1 MFPFP
6 LRILKAWGNFFWY
19 LLWDSNGLH
28 GGKSYKTVGTL
39 LWMCFPGVFNTQTCI
54 HWAPSCSPTTFQV
67 FQFQHWF
74 LWRFPF
80 VSLCSGK
87 WLFSVFTCQSPQSW
101 GQWFALCPP
110 LSVSFFSLLGL
121 PKKICYIRV
130 CSAFHLLKWSG
141 DSKIDLRTTFSFELW
156 PRLKTFQF
164 TLHIVSGQKTTR
176 NVLSNV
182 APQGKNL
189 QWLPCPIT
197 VVSII

>member
-19 LLWDSNGLH
+19 LLLDSNGLH

-39 LWMCFPGVFNTQTCI
+39 LWMGFPGVFNSQTCI

-74 LWRFPF
+74 LWRFPL

-87 WLFSVFTCQSPQSW
+87 WLFSVFTCQSLQSW

-141 DSKIDLRTTFSFELW
+141 DSKILTCR
-156 PRLKTFQF
+156 
-164 TLHIVSGQKTTR
+164 TR
-176 NVLSNV
+176 NWGPHYFLNTVKDTRYKNINLLSFLILNNNILRNCLDRVLSMDI
-182 APQGKNL
+182 KCTL
-189 QWLPCPIT
+189 
-197 VVSII
+197 S